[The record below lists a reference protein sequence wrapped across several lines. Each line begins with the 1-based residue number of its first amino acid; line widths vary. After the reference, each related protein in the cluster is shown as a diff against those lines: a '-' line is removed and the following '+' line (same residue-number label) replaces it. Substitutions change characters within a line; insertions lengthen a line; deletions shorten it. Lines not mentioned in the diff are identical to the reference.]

1 VFFFK
6 CFHSIVELNSS
17 LFLFYDI
24 YCSIYVVY
32 VFSSAKKGVIHRDL
46 ACRNI
51 LAHGIDDATSRGDV
65 QRDEN
70 GVAQLRV
77 CVADFGLSCHLGGA
91 SSSSSSKRA
100 QAASSSG
107 QRGYA
112 EGVGAIRWEA
122 PEVWSRPGKR
132 LFSRA
137 SDVYAFGICMYEMFV
152 GQEPWRE
159 CV

>member
-1 VFFFK
+1 M
-6 CFHSIVELNSS
+6 
-17 LFLFYDI
+17 
-24 YCSIYVVY
+24 
-32 VFSSAKKGVIHRDL
+32 
-46 ACRNI
+46 
-51 LAHGIDDATSRGDV
+51 

-159 CV
+159 CVCDSYNVFFVILFRVVV